1 MKRALVWGLGGIAVM
16 TLGAIAVLWA
26 SSVPQPVAAP
36 TAPETT
42 ALAPA
47 PSLPPPP
54 ASAAPSAAVGEDVVA
69 SVAPGGQPDHQRPRP
84 EEQSAQGPLAPAPDP
99 SVAGVRVLSPE
110 EIATREEQ
118 HRARLEAH
126 RTRREATL
134 RQREEH
140 GRKRAADRARRPPDP
155 NRPALDLTP
164 LKLGPAVIHPEAA
177 EK

>member
-16 TLGAIAVLWA
+16 TLGAIAVLWV

-36 TAPETT
+36 SAPETT
-42 ALAPA
+42 AAAPA

-54 ASAAPSAAVGEDVVA
+54 PSAPAAPSALVGEDSVA
-69 SVAPGGQPDHQRPRP
+69 SVAPGGQ
-84 EEQSAQGPLAPAPDP
+84 LAPAPDR
-99 SVAGVRVLSPE
+99 SAADARVLSPE
-110 EIATREEQ
+110 EIATRKEQ

-126 RTRREATL
+126 RTRREAMLT
-134 RQREEH
+134 QREER
-140 GRKRAADRARRPPDP
+140 GKKRAADRARRPPDP